1 MPTVKCR
8 FPVTY
13 NGKRYKPGDAFYAED
28 KYIDEVSKCCD
39 CVEQPEDQKSEHDS
53 EKQKSKKA
61 SK

>member
-8 FPVTY
+8 YPVTY

-28 KYIDEVSKCCD
+28 KYIDEVLKCCD
-39 CVEQPEDQKSEHDS
+39 LVAQNVDQGVEQDS
-53 EKQKSKKA
+53 GKQKTKKA

>member
-1 MPTVKCR
+1 MPTFKCR

-13 NGKRYKPGDAFYAED
+13 NGKRYKPDDVFYAED

-39 CVEQPEDQKSEHDS
+39 CVECPEE
-53 EKQKSKKA
+53 QKSKQDSGKQKPRKA

>member
-13 NGKRYKPGDAFYAED
+13 NGKRYKPGDVFYTED
-28 KYIDEVSKCCD
+28 KYIDEVSKCCE
-39 CVEQPEDQKSEHDS
+39 CVERQEATKAEQDLGKP
-53 EKQKSKKA
+53 KSKKA

>member
-8 FPVTY
+8 FPVTH
-13 NGKRYKPGDAFYAED
+13 NGKRYKPGDVLYVED

-39 CVEQPEDQKSEHDS
+39 CVERPEESKTEQDS
-53 EKQKSKKA
+53 VKQKSRKA